1 MERVR
6 VRENKKGRF
15 LTSIRCEICYHRPDL
30 TRVSDDHAQIIG
42 QINLEAEALALC
54 LVLIQVR
61 RLYDHRWEVERLVKR
76 LLGATFDPRQILDE
90 C

>member
-15 LTSIRCEICYHRPDL
+15 LTSIRCEIRYHCPDL
-30 TRVSDDHAQIIG
+30 TRVSDDHAQITG

-54 LVLIQVR
+54 LVLVQVR
-61 RLYDHRWEVERLVKR
+61 RLYDYRWEVEWLVER
-76 LLGATFDPRQILDE
+76 LLGAAFDPR
-90 C
+90 